1 MKTQLA
7 QQLKAI
13 LDQMPQDQF
22 DQVWGSIVDMNME
35 GPSFDDAI
43 EYFSMDKVNGVFNYA
58 SVLEAYNE
66 PLRENQCED
75 LGLAA

>member
-7 QQLKAI
+7 QKLKAI
-13 LDQMPQDQF
+13 LDQMSQEQF
-22 DQVWGSIVDMNME
+22 DQEWRSIADMNME

-43 EYFSMDKVNGVFNYA
+43 EYFSMDKANGVFNYA
-58 SVLEAYNE
+58 SVLEAFNE